1 MNEAPAPPTAADTA
15 EPTAPGPTAK
25 TTRGQRS
32 RESIR
37 DAARRAFRDVGYG
50 GARVSDI
57 AQDAGFSNG
66 AFYRYF
72 ADKEAV
78 MLSLLEDLLADAI
91 EFARAPWEQDKPA
104 ESIYLTTERYLQFY
118 STNADLF
125 GLLVEASQENKDVEQ
140 IWAKAR
146 SHVVERIAHMLD
158 RAKQIQVARS
168 DIDTEVAAL
177 LLVSMTDHYAY
188 LWFTQDRAPDRT
200 IAEVSREIS
209 RIWAHGAFVDSAR

>member
-1 MNEAPAPPTAADTA
+1 MAVSTQEIEAGSS
-15 EPTAPGPTAK
+15 GPRTQ
-25 TTRGQRS
+25 RGSRS

-37 DAARRAFRDVGYG
+37 VAARRAFRDVGYA

-57 AQDAGFSNG
+57 AEDAGFSNG

-91 EFARAPWEQDKPA
+91 VFAHAPWEEDKPA
-104 ESIYLTTERYLQFY
+104 ESIYVTTERYLNFY
-118 STNADLF
+118 SDNADLF
-125 GLLVEASQENKDVEQ
+125 RVLVEASQSNAQVEE

-146 SHVVERIAHMLD
+146 DQVVGRVARMIA
-158 RAKQIQVARS
+158 RAKHIGVARS
-168 DIDTEVAAL
+168 DLDTQMAAV

-188 LWFTQDRAPDRT
+188 LRFILGRVPARSISRA
-200 IAEVSREIS
+200 SREIS
-209 RIWAHGAFVDSAR
+209 TLWAHGAFSRSASPA